1 MKAAAPDKWWRGLV
15 VEPVIAPALLL
26 FFSARSSAIFG
37 LGHAERA
44 WHQGFF
50 GWYDGVLLLALV
62 VSAALR
68 CFAID
73 RDTVRVIAG
82 FGFCVVAS
90 FALGG
95 PIPETRAA
103 LDGIVHVA
111 RFAAGF
117 SIGVWLVRARGE
129 RIAESLVWVIFVLLL
144 ASAVFVY
151 GQQFSSNQR
160 LYFSGMTMA
169 SSSQVA
175 AVVCTMAL
183 VRGARIRLACA
194 ALFLLFTF
202 SRTSIVVTA
211 VLCLGFVLLDRGPEA
226 NRRRTGFLVLAMTA
240 MCALYF
246 IARSPVFADVVSDRF
261 DTESI
266 ETLGLRLDIWQFAK
280 HDLVSGQ
287 IPMFG
292 IGFGC
297 TPGLLEGVE
306 LRTPDGWAQATHFHS
321 IFIEHAFGLGI
332 MAIVPLVW
340 IARRTIDSVV
350 LRSPGALLFLLFLA
364 CQAVDYSFYRPK
376 EVVFWSLVLGIA
388 DAQTRRRR
396 ALALE
401 GALP

>member
-1 MKAAAPDKWWRGLV
+1 MTRSAEDVWWRGLV
-15 VEPVIAPALLL
+15 QEPVIAPALLV

-37 LGHAERA
+37 GPGHADRA

-50 GWYDGVLLLALV
+50 GWYDGVLIFALV
-62 VSAALR
+62 LSAALR
-68 CFAID
+68 CFALD

-82 FGFCVVAS
+82 FGLCVIAS

-95 PIPETRAA
+95 PIPEARAA

-117 SIGVWLVRARGE
+117 SIGVWIVRCRGE
-129 RIAESLVWVIFVLLL
+129 RVAESLVWVIFVLLL

-151 GQQFSSNQR
+151 GQQFSTNQR

-183 VRGARIRLACA
+183 VRGARIRLASA
-194 ALFLLFTF
+194 ALFLLLTF

-211 VLCLGFVLLDRGPEA
+211 VLCIGFVLLDRGPQA
-226 NRRRTGFLVLAMTA
+226 NRRRTGFLVLAFTA
-240 MCALYF
+240 ACALWF
-246 IARSPVFADVVSDRF
+246 IARSPVFADVLHDRF
-261 DTESI
+261 DTESL
-266 ETLGLRLDIWQFAK
+266 ESLGLRMDIWEFAK
-280 HDLVSGQ
+280 HDLVSGE
-287 IPMFG
+287 IPVFG

-297 TPGLLEGVE
+297 TPSLLEGVE
-306 LRTPDGWAQATHFHS
+306 LRTPDGWTQATHFHS

-340 IARRTIDSVV
+340 IARRTIDSVL

-396 ALALE
+396 ALA
-401 GALP
+401 GGPS